1 MSAVWVGTR
10 GLRWGLIG
18 LEIGTKAG
26 NSFRIKVKKYKYIRQ
41 GPDFTSWEFEHRA
54 FEELGLAPESI
65 EYIRRIS

>member
-1 MSAVWVGTR
+1 M
-10 GLRWGLIG
+10 
-18 LEIGTKAG
+18 EIGTKAG